1 MSKLFP
7 SFLAGD
13 RPNVV
18 AITSRFLLPD
28 EDAFFHQVERIAA
41 SGVDAFILREKDLSH
56 EEYLSLARRFCGICA
71 SAGCPAIMHSDIEA
85 ARKLGIMRVQLPL
98 PLLVDI
104 HTSDK
109 SLLEGLQVGTSVH
122 SHEDALLTRELPVSW
137 LIASNIFP
145 TDCKKGLPGR
155 GFGFLEDMR
164 TTRPDIPLI
173 GLGGIDEEN
182 AADVLAHGA
191 DGVALMSGFMRCDDP
206 DTLVRQL
213 RGHHSRTES

>member
-28 EDAFFHQVERIAA
+28 EDAFFHQVARIAV
-41 SGVDAFILREKDLSH
+41 SGVDAFILREKDLAH
-56 EEYLSLARRFCGICA
+56 GEYLALAKRFCEICD
-71 SAGCPAIMHSDIEA
+71 SAGCTAIIHSDLVA
-85 ARKLGIMRVQLPL
+85 ARELGIMRVQLPL
-98 PLLVDI
+98 PLLVEL

-109 SLLEGLQVGTSVH
+109 SLLDGLLIGTSVH

-137 LIASNIFP
+137 IIASNIFP

-164 TTRPDIPLI
+164 NTRPDIPLI
-173 GLGGIDEEN
+173 GLGGIDEDN

-206 DTLVRQL
+206 DMLVRRL
-213 RGHHSRTES
+213 RGRHF

>member
-1 MSKLFP
+1 MSRLFP

-28 EDAFFHQVERIAA
+28 EDAFFLQVDRIAA

-56 EEYLSLARRFCGICA
+56 EEYLELAKRFCTICA
-71 SAGCPAIMHSDIEA
+71 SAGCTAVIHSDVAA
-85 ARKLGIMRVQLPL
+85 ARELDIGQVQLPL
-98 PLLVDI
+98 PLLNRL
-104 HTSDK
+104 HASNG
-109 SLLEGLQVGTSVH
+109 SLLDGLQVGTSVH

-155 GFGFLEDMR
+155 GFSFLEDMR
-164 TTRPDIPLI
+164 ATRPDIPII

-182 AADVLAHGA
+182 AHDVIAHGA

-206 DTLVRQL
+206 KTLVHRL
-213 RGHHSRTES
+213 RGTHSRTES